1 MTTQEQD
8 RRETEEQG
16 HRRRDALLGGQVLR
30 ALGQPDVPYAV
41 QVRPLW
47 GGHYRVNVLLGA
59 DVTSLRVAHSY
70 FLETDDDGAILA
82 ATPPLTRQY

>member
-1 MTTQEQD
+1 MATQRQDSREAEEQD
-8 RRETEEQG
+8 N
-16 HRRRDALLGGQVLR
+16 RRRDDLLGGQVLR

-47 GGHYRVNVLLGA
+47 DGHYRVNVFLGA

-70 FLETDDDGAILA
+70 FLVTDDDGAILA
-82 ATPPLTRQY
+82 ATPPITRQY